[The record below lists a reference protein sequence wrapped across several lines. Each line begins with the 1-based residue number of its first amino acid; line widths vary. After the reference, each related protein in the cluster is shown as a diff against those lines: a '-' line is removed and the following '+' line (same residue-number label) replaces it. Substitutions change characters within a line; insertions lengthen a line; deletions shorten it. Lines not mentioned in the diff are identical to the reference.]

1 MRLFKN
7 PSRSHRHDRTVDY
20 GLAAGLV
27 VAWAIGAAL
36 VIGLAN

>member
-7 PSRSHRHDRTVDY
+7 RSGSHRHNHTVDY

-27 VAWAIGAAL
+27 VAWAIGTAL
-36 VIGLAN
+36 VIGLSH